1 MTAASTAA
9 THAIKKYKPLNRARV
24 LTGMVAQACDHST
37 MKNVA
42 RGFTS
47 LEPVRSTNNV
57 LGQLDLYSK
66 TLPQQKTKRKV

>member
-1 MTAASTAA
+1 MTAPTATG
-9 THAIKKYKPLNRARV
+9 THAIKKYKPLNRAQV
-24 LTGMVAQACDHST
+24 LTGMVTQACDHST

-57 LGQLDLYSK
+57 LGQLDLYS
-66 TLPQQKTKRKV
+66 

>member
-1 MTAASTAA
+1 MIAPTTAA
-9 THAIKKYKPLNRARV
+9 THAIKKYKPLNRAQV

-47 LEPVRSTNNV
+47 LEPVRSTNNFP
-57 LGQLDLYSK
+57 GPLDLYSK
-66 TLPQQKTKRKV
+66 ALPQQKTKRKV